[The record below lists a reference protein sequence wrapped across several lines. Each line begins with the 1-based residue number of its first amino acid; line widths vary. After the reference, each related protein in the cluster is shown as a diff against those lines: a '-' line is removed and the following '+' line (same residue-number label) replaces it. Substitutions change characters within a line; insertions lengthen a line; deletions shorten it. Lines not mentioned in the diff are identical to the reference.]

1 MKTSHIF
8 WGILFIGLGLLIL
21 INNFSTL
28 FMDWATI
35 WKLWPLVV
43 VLLGISLLVKHKY
56 GKSFLGGLA
65 AIILA
70 LAIFASFK
78 TASHFFHNDFEI
90 VFDDDGDYVFEKTEY
105 SEEFDSTLQF
115 ATLNFDAGAGSF
127 NISKVTENLFDA
139 TAEGKK
145 DLFRLKRFDHDS
157 TSKIDF
163 DMHGRQIITF
173 GSKGYKN
180 KVDMKLNPQL
190 IWNLTFDVGAAS
202 MDFDLS
208 EFKIKSVDV
217 DMGAASINLKL
228 GENYPETKV
237 TIDAGASDVDMFVPE
252 GSGCRIITDGAL
264 SSKHFDDFEKLKSDH
279 YETAK
284 FEEAENKIYI
294 EIDSGVSSISVK
306 RY

>member
-163 DMHGRQIITF
+163 DMHG
-173 GSKGYKN
+173 S
-180 KVDMKLNPQL
+180 
-190 IWNLTFDVGAAS
+190 
-202 MDFDLS
+202 LS

-217 DMGAASINLKL
+217 DMGAASTNLKL